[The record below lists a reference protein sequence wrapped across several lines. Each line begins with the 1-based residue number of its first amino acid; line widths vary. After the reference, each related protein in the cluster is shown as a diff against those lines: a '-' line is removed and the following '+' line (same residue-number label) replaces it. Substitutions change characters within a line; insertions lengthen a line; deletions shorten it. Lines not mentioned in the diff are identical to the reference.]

1 MYRDCRKAAGISLLT
16 AEANFKITRD
26 RIVRIE
32 YGEEEAQPN
41 KVVLMDDLYHANS
54 KLMMWHCGNGC
65 SIGQCLGYQYVE
77 LDPVI
82 AGVKLLYSV
91 ENVIK
96 KRHELLRILDDG
108 KITPDEVPILSDL
121 CIDYKTLR
129 LATLALE
136 IENKRH
142 RANGAS

>member
-1 MYRDCRKAAGISLLT
+1 MYRDCRKTAGISLLT

-41 KVVLMDDLYHANS
+41 KVVLMDDLYRANS

-65 SIGQCLGYQYVE
+65 SVGRCLGYQYAE

-82 AGVKLLYSV
+82 AGVKLLYSA

-96 KRHELLRILDDG
+96 KRHYLLQILDDG
-108 KITPDEVPILSDL
+108 KITPNEVPILSDL

-129 LATLALE
+129 LATLSLE
-136 IENKRH
+136 MENKKH
-142 RANGAS
+142 RANGAN